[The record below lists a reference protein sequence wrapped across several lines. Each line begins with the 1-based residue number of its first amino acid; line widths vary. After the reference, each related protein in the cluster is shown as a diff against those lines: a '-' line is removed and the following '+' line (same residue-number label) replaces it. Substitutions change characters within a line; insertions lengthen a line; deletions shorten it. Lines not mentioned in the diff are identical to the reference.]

1 MSCSSCGGT
10 GKGTR
15 LGKKNF
21 PFLLS
26 RESAFCMK
34 KRKPRNLDV
43 VVAEKNPAHRAT
55 LCSLIA
61 SLNCVAI
68 PACSGLETLVAIK
81 EGSAGLVLLD
91 ADLLSSKRES
101 ALQEIR
107 QIDPSLPIIMMSGTL
122 TPELSR
128 RFGAQGAQGV
138 LVKPIQRDQL
148 AMTLFRFLL

>member
-1 MSCSSCGGT
+1 
-10 GKGTR
+10 
-15 LGKKNF
+15 
-21 PFLLS
+21 
-26 RESAFCMK
+26 MK
-34 KRKPRNLDV
+34 KQKPRNLDV
-43 VVAEKNPAHRAT
+43 VIAEKNSDDRAT

-61 SLNCVAI
+61 SLNCIAI
-68 PACSGLETLVAIK
+68 PTCSGTETLMAIK

-107 QIDPSLPIIMMSGTL
+107 QIDPLLPIIMMSGTL
-122 TPELSR
+122 TPALSR
-128 RFGAQGAQGV
+128 RLGDQGAQGF